1 MEKRKSKLELI
12 DEIHDELSFVEYT
25 TSAAMLEP
33 QAKPVEEV
41 QEQEEETGNKYRNFS
56 DTG

>member
-12 DEIHDELSFVEYT
+12 DEIHDELSFGEYT

-41 QEQEEETGNKYRNFS
+41 QEQEEETGNK
-56 DTG
+56 